1 MKLLLVFFAM
11 LLSLNGL
18 TGQNLYEKFANYYPK
33 EIAVNPAFAKAENTR
48 LERYASINPE
58 LIYLYFRKLEL
69 MYSDINMK
77 EKKRFEELFV
87 FELNYG
93 IEKRNEWIDE
103 AIRTTGVVLDYG
115 FFRLEVIGHL
125 EDMRI
130 ESYTE
135 VLHRVN
141 RKDYAS
147 LLDANKMNYMSLLAI
162 TDEVLPEFSSERD
175 YLEPLQKALA
185 QKAKHFQ
192 NYYDNRSNLKDDLK
206 KQVVDELANFL
217 FLFENEYLK
226 RYSHLALTLDYFLIE
241 FLSDRSHFDYQ
252 PQKAVFH
259 RRPFS
264 VLAGINNSS
273 GEPKTIYTI
282 KNSLV
287 NEDISV
293 AFDNS
298 FFCKFGYNIS
308 LYPNDFYFSAL
319 KLELGVFNKKV
330 IKPDDFK
337 VTHVYW
343 NPATYYAA
351 GDYNINDVKVENSL
365 GISFTMSTPVLRL
378 HDNWYFDSGFSLEYI
393 NIEGSL
399 REYFDGRYDIY
410 DPSVEL
416 DFLTDRTVE
425 FAKSEFLVK
434 FNIAMNIVIFDR
446 FGLVVSAANFN
457 EIGTGIGVYF

>member
-175 YLEPLQKALA
+175 YLESLQKALA

-192 NYYDNRSNLKDDLK
+192 NQYDNRSNLKDDLK

-273 GEPKTIYTI
+273 GEPKTI
-282 KNSLV
+282 
-287 NEDISV
+287 
-293 AFDNS
+293 
-298 FFCKFGYNIS
+298 
-308 LYPNDFYFSAL
+308 
-319 KLELGVFNKKV
+319 
-330 IKPDDFK
+330 
-337 VTHVYW
+337 
-343 NPATYYAA
+343 
-351 GDYNINDVKVENSL
+351 
-365 GISFTMSTPVLRL
+365 
-378 HDNWYFDSGFSLEYI
+378 
-393 NIEGSL
+393 
-399 REYFDGRYDIY
+399 IY
-410 DPSVEL
+410 DQKL
-416 DFLTDRTVE
+416 
-425 FAKSEFLVK
+425 AGK
-434 FNIAMNIVIFDR
+434 
-446 FGLVVSAANFN
+446 
-457 EIGTGIGVYF
+457 